1 MEELRA
7 ILIAHA
13 KRYPLMQPTDAVKLI
28 YQNEFGG
35 GHLIRDEEACLNYL
49 RREYADLEKDPSA
62 QLYEEIG
69 NGIVRVNL
77 AAVKPNDLGQI
88 GRDFIRSAAE
98 HAGTMDSFLQKLDV
112 LRKLTLEDT
121 FSFDSQK
128 LENYSFEYGNQNYPI
143 VSHSEAYREE
153 YRPAYR
159 IILNKK
165 SGVALNRVTP
175 PDSILTISDGYGTE
189 LYFQKRLIP
198 EIDMMAETIC
208 FSPKTYWGVYGPSW
222 TK

>member
-49 RREYADLEKDPSA
+49 HREYADLEKDPTA
-62 QLYEEIG
+62 PLYEDIG

-77 AAVKPNDLGQI
+77 AVVKPENLEQL

-98 HAGTMDSFLQKLDV
+98 HTGTMDSFLRKLDV
-112 LRKLTLEDT
+112 LRKLTVEGI
-121 FSFDSQK
+121 FSFDSQE
-128 LENYSFEYGNQNYPI
+128 LENYLFKYRNQSYPV

-159 IILNKK
+159 IILN
-165 SGVALNRVTP
+165 
-175 PDSILTISDGYGTE
+175 
-189 LYFQKRLIP
+189 
-198 EIDMMAETIC
+198 
-208 FSPKTYWGVYGPSW
+208 
-222 TK
+222 